1 MPLPND
7 FLGLQFT
14 SCHYCKFQKK
24 KCTDAIVI
32 HLRSSLLA

>member
-14 SCHYCKFQKK
+14 SCHYCKFQTMCVYKRK
-24 KCTDAIVI
+24 SAQMP
-32 HLRSSLLA
+32 LLFT